1 VTDPCLG
8 CYPVDGPARYVNFH
22 AFAALLFERGMCD
35 GSAYANIVWID
46 ATKDQEAHS
55 NEERNAYM
63 QAMSQWLR
71 IYGKGL
77 FKDVED
83 GYLSREKWRS
93 WHEQLSA
100 VAEMKG
106 DVKYDSETIELAG
119 QACVVMDEAER
130 SGSGRDHGNHQSDRT
145 RRVL

>member
-1 VTDPCLG
+1 MQPRIKKRIPTKSAMHTCRRCRSG
-8 CYPVDGPARYVNFH
+8 
-22 AFAALLFERGMCD
+22 FE
-35 GSAYANIVWID
+35 STA
-46 ATKDQEAHS
+46 KD
-55 NEERNAYM
+55 
-63 QAMSQWLR
+63 
-71 IYGKGL
+71 